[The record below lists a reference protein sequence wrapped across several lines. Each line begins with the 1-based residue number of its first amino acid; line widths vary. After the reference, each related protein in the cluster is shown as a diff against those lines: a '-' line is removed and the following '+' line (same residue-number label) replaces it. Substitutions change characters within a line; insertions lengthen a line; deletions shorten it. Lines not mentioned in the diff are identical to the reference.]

1 MKKNNFII
9 TTINDEVSSDFK
21 KAVSFLKN
29 EKISHLE
36 VRTINNKN
44 LINYSFREIRE
55 FSNVLKKNN
64 IKVSAFASP
73 LFKWYPNNKKVSAEK
88 VDTFNFSPYLSIKEK
103 KKYIE
108 KAFEVAKILN
118 TNYIRIFSTLKN
130 NSKNYNFLKDPLLQ
144 FTLEK
149 AKEKNIVLLLEN
161 EPPCYINKMKD
172 IELVVKKI
180 NSENFGIWLDVA
192 NFYKINEQVFL
203 EDIKRLKSKIKYIH
217 LKDFDANQNYT
228 IFGEG
233 IINYKRIISDIK
245 EIFEDKNIFLSIET
259 HVSKNPKN
267 ATKKSLEAL
276 KKIISE
282 KRVRYAII
290 GCGLVFAKHGLAVS
304 SNKKSELRAVFDIN
318 KNCSKNAA
326 KQFDCEN
333 KKSFDSVLKD
343 KTIDVINI
351 RTPNDTHQKLVLKT
365 IKSGKICLCE
375 KPLCLT
381 SNEGKEIV
389 NSKFYKKNVFVNFQ
403 NKFNPA
409 ISTLFKIIEEKKL
422 GKIVF
427 CSINIRWWRENFYFN
442 DWHGKKRRVGGI
454 LYNQGAHAINIMNKI
469 CGQIKEVE
477 KTTKHLRKNSEVEDI
492 YLAVIKFRNGILGKI
507 EMTTYTKY
515 RNCEA
520 SLLLI
525 GERGTIKL
533 SGLSF
538 NEIEFFSTKEDVD
551 GKSIKTMVNKKED
564 SHFRLIEALNN
575 YILNGEKDE
584 RLSFAEE
591 GLDTTETTLKLYR

>member
-1 MKKNNFII
+1 MKKNNLII
-9 TTINDEVSSDFK
+9 TTINDEISPHLEK
-21 KAVSFLKN
+21 TISFLRN
-29 EKISHLE
+29 EKINFLE

-44 LINYSFREIRE
+44 LINYSFEEIRK
-55 FSNVLKKNN
+55 FSTMLKKNN

-73 LFKWYPNNKKVSAEK
+73 LFKWYPSDKKVSTEK
-88 VDTFNFSPYLSIKEK
+88 VDTFNFSPYLSIRK
-103 KKYIE
+103 KKEYIE
-108 KAFEVAKILN
+108 KAFEIAKILN
-118 TNYIRIFSTLKN
+118 TNNVRIFSTLRN
-130 NSKNYNFLKDPLLQ
+130 NSKNYDFLKDPLFQ
-144 FTLEK
+144 FALEK
-149 AKEKNIVLLLEN
+149 AEEKNITLLLEN

-172 IELVVKKI
+172 VELVVKKI
-180 NSENFGIWLDVA
+180 NSKNFGIWFDVA

-203 EDIKRLKSKIKYIH
+203 EDLKRLKSKIKYIH

-228 IFGEG
+228 VFGEG
-233 IINYKRIISDIK
+233 TINYKRIISDIVK
-245 EIFEDKNIFLSIET
+245 TFEDQNIFLSIET
-259 HVSKNPKN
+259 HVSEKPKE
-267 ATKKSLEAL
+267 ATKKSLKNL
-276 KKIISE
+276 KKIILE

-318 KNCSKNAA
+318 KSCSKDAA

-333 KKSFDSVLKD
+333 KKSFESVLKD
-343 KTIDVINI
+343 QTIDVVNI

-365 IKSGKICLCE
+365 IESGKMCLCE
-375 KPLCLT
+375 KPLCIT
-381 SNEGKEIV
+381 SSEGKEII
-389 NSKFYKKNVFVNFQ
+389 NSKFYKKNIFVNFQ

-427 CSINIRWWRENFYFN
+427 CSINIRWWREDSYFK
-442 DWHGKKRRVGGI
+442 DWHGEKKRVGGL

-469 CGQIKEVE
+469 CGQIKKVE
-477 KTTKHLRKNSEVEDI
+477 KITSHLRKNSEVEDI
-492 YLAVIKFRNGILGKI
+492 YLAMIKFKNGILGKI
-507 EMTTYTKY
+507 EMTTYAKY

-525 GERGTIKL
+525 GENGTIKL

-538 NEIEFFSTKEDVD
+538 NKIEFFSTKEEVM
-551 GKSIKTMVNKKED
+551 GKSIKFLSKEKED
-564 SHFRLIEALNN
+564 SHFRLIRALNN
-575 YILNGEKDE
+575 YILSGKEDD

-591 GLDTTETTLKLYR
+591 GLDTTETILRLYK